1 LNPRDDDNLNY
12 GDEDLYAAS
21 EAEARRQ
28 YRAMFYPG
36 REKLYLLTIDPVR
49 TEHKIG
55 PSKDWV
61 FLEWI
66 RQASHVSTSFR
77 HELGQVLWTNTMIDS
92 KGEEDTHYEIECL
105 LKERPWILQGIKGLD
120 VNLKIPR
127 GEDIYQCYLF
137 NIWCDHIAKGLDLK
151 SAWFNLY
158 VSERDLNQFV
168 EGEES
173 ALDGLAATSKLRV
186 SEYFGVTLQRLID
199 ESDHSDD
206 YDDYDDSVEYWDEQL
221 EENQDLVLEHMCPP
235 A

>member
-1 LNPRDDDNLNY
+1 
-12 GDEDLYAAS
+12 
-21 EAEARRQ
+21 
-28 YRAMFYPG
+28 
-36 REKLYLLTIDPVR
+36 
-49 TEHKIG
+49 
-55 PSKDWV
+55 
-61 FLEWI
+61 
-66 RQASHVSTSFR
+66 
-77 HELGQVLWTNTMIDS
+77 MIDS

-221 EENQDLVLEHMCPP
+221 EENQDLVLEHMLPSSLRSQTPETEEERYLQTRVCSAGETALYSHPP
-235 A
+235 LASE